1 MLNKEQQEIVNAVP
15 KGDKRIYMLNGAA
28 GTGKSFTLK
37 TIIESYPGSI
47 LLTATTNKAKD
58 LLTSS
63 TKSEC
68 ITTHNALG
76 FKMIRNGLEEYLC
89 KVREPLTA
97 DLLIIDEYS
106 MLPKALW
113 DSAVNGE
120 YKKILLV
127 GDEAQLPAI
136 GLRANITP
144 EVKVTLTQQMRQSSN
159 KKLETFMS
167 SLREAIDTKRYIDI
181 STLALPSC
189 IHLYTQ
195 HKYFCK
201 AYVDCKDDKRILAY
215 SNRVVDSYN
224 SNINYKKGKYAVGDL
239 LILNKPLGHLT
250 NGSIVEVVGVTEHD
264 KYFELEVDLITTT
277 RKIKVFKTLAAE
289 YVYIDN
295 SNMSPDEYWR
305 RVDEVYKPKHLYSCT
320 IHKSQGQSIQ
330 SVFIDLTDIKSALTR
345 KPTKFNGYN
354 KPISVQDYM
363 KLLYVAISRMQKEA
377 HIFIGDK
384 RDYQKLRTK

>member
-1 MLNKEQQEIVNAVP
+1 MLNQMQQEIVNAVL

-37 TIIESYPGSI
+37 YIIDSYPGSI

-63 TKSEC
+63 TKTEC

-89 KVREPLTA
+89 KVRDPLEA
-97 DLLIIDEYS
+97 NLLIIDEYS
-106 MLPKALW
+106 MMPKALW
-113 DSAVNGE
+113 DSAINGE

-136 GLRANITP
+136 GLRADITP
-144 EVKVTLTQQMRQSSN
+144 EVKITLTQQMRQSSN
-159 KKLETFMS
+159 EKLETFMS

-181 STLALPSC
+181 STLSLPSN
-189 IHLYTQ
+189 IHLYDK
-195 HKYFCK
+195 HKDFCK
-201 AYVDCKDDKRILAY
+201 AYIDCKDDKRILAY

-224 SNINYKKGKYAVGDL
+224 SNINFKKGKYSVGDL

-250 NGSIVEVVGVTEHD
+250 NGSIVEVVGVVEYD
-264 KYFELEVDLITTT
+264 KYFELEVDLISITK
-277 RKIKVFKTLAAE
+277 KIKVFKTLAAE
-289 YVYIDN
+289 YGYIDPSIN
-295 SNMSPDEYWR
+295 PDEYWR

-320 IHKSQGQSIQ
+320 IHKSQGQSIK

-345 KPTKFNGYN
+345 RPTRFNNYN

-384 RDYQKLRTK
+384 RDYQRLRIK

>member
-1 MLNKEQQEIVNAVP
+1 MLNQMQQEIVNAVL

-37 TIIESYPGSI
+37 YIIDSYPGSI

-63 TKSEC
+63 TKTEC

-89 KVREPLTA
+89 KVRDPLEA
-97 DLLIIDEYS
+97 NLLIIDEYS
-106 MLPKALW
+106 MMPKALW
-113 DSAVNGE
+113 DSAINGG

-136 GLRANITP
+136 GLRADITP
-144 EVKVTLTQQMRQSSN
+144 EVKITLTQQMRQSSN
-159 KKLETFMS
+159 EKLEIFMS

-181 STLALPSC
+181 STLSLPSN
-189 IHLYTQ
+189 IHLYDK
-195 HKYFCK
+195 HKDFCK
-201 AYVDCKDDKRILAY
+201 AYIDCKDDKRILAY

-224 SNINYKKGKYAVGDL
+224 SNINFKKGKYSVGDL

-250 NGSIVEVVGVTEHD
+250 NGSIVEVVGVVEYD
-264 KYFELEVDLITTT
+264 KYFELEVDLISITK
-277 RKIKVFKTLAAE
+277 KIKVFKTLAAE
-289 YVYIDN
+289 YGYIDPSIN
-295 SNMSPDEYWR
+295 PDEYWR

-320 IHKSQGQSIQ
+320 IHKSQGQSIK

-345 KPTKFNGYN
+345 RPTRFNNYN

-384 RDYQKLRTK
+384 RDYQRLRTK

>member
-1 MLNKEQQEIVNAVP
+1 MLNQMQQEIVNAVL

-37 TIIESYPGSI
+37 YIIDSYPGSI

-63 TKSEC
+63 TKTEC

-89 KVREPLTA
+89 KVRDPLEA

-106 MLPKALW
+106 MMPKALW
-113 DSAVNGE
+113 DSAINGE

-136 GLRANITP
+136 GLRADTTP
-144 EVKVTLTQQMRQSSN
+144 EVKITLTQQMRQSSN
-159 KKLETFMS
+159 EKLETFMS

-181 STLALPSC
+181 ATISLPSN
-189 IHLYTQ
+189 IHLYDK
-195 HKYFCK
+195 HKDFCK
-201 AYVDCKDDKRILAY
+201 AYTDCKDDKRILAY
-215 SNRVVDSYN
+215 SNRVVNSYN
-224 SNINYKKGKYAVGDL
+224 SNINFKKGKYSVGDL
-239 LILNKPLGHLT
+239 MILNKPLGHLT
-250 NGSIVEVVGVTEHD
+250 NGSIVEVVGVVEYD
-264 KYFELEVDLITTT
+264 KYFELEVDLISITK
-277 RKIKVFKTLAAE
+277 KIKVFKTLAAE
-289 YVYIDN
+289 YGYIDPSIN
-295 SNMSPDEYWR
+295 PDEYWR

-320 IHKSQGQSIQ
+320 IHKSQGQSIK

-345 KPTKFNGYN
+345 RPTRFNNYN

-384 RDYQKLRTK
+384 RDYQRLRTK

>member
-1 MLNKEQQEIVNAVP
+1 MLNQMQQEIVNAVL

-37 TIIESYPGSI
+37 YIIDSYPGSI

-63 TKSEC
+63 TKIEC

-89 KVREPLTA
+89 KVRDPLEA
-97 DLLIIDEYS
+97 NLLIIDEYS
-106 MLPKALW
+106 MMPKALW
-113 DSAVNGE
+113 DSAINGE

-136 GLRANITP
+136 GLRADITP
-144 EVKVTLTQQMRQSSN
+144 EVKITLTQQMRQSSN

-181 STLALPSC
+181 STLSLPSN
-189 IHLYTQ
+189 IHLYDK
-195 HKYFCK
+195 HKDFCK
-201 AYVDCKDDKRILAY
+201 AYIDCKDDKRILAY

-224 SNINYKKGKYAVGDL
+224 SNINFKKGKYSVGDL

-250 NGSIVEVVGVTEHD
+250 NGSIVEVVGVVEYD
-264 KYFELEVDLITTT
+264 KYFELEVDLISITK
-277 RKIKVFKTLAAE
+277 KIKVFKTLAAE
-289 YVYIDN
+289 YGYIDPSIN
-295 SNMSPDEYWR
+295 PDEYWR

-320 IHKSQGQSIQ
+320 IHKSQGQSIK

-345 KPTKFNGYN
+345 RPTRFNNYN

-384 RDYQKLRTK
+384 RDYQRLRTK

>member
-1 MLNKEQQEIVNAVP
+1 MLNQMQQEIVNAVL

-37 TIIESYPGSI
+37 YIIDSYPGSI

-63 TKSEC
+63 TKTEC

-89 KVREPLTA
+89 KVRDPLEA

-106 MLPKALW
+106 MMPKALW
-113 DSAVNGE
+113 DSAINGE

-136 GLRANITP
+136 GLRADITP
-144 EVKVTLTQQMRQSSN
+144 EVKITLTQQMRQSSN
-159 KKLETFMS
+159 DKLESFMS

-181 STLALPSC
+181 STLSLPSN
-189 IHLYTQ
+189 IHLYDK
-195 HKYFCK
+195 HKDFCK
-201 AYVDCKDDKRILAY
+201 AYIDCKDDKRILAY

-224 SNINYKKGKYAVGDL
+224 SNINFKKGKYSVGDL

-250 NGSIVEVVGVTEHD
+250 NGSIVEVVGVVEYD
-264 KYFELEVDLITTT
+264 KYFELEVDLISITK
-277 RKIKVFKTLAAE
+277 KIKVFKTLAAE
-289 YVYIDN
+289 YGYIDPSIN
-295 SNMSPDEYWR
+295 PDEYWR

-320 IHKSQGQSIQ
+320 IHKSQGQSIK

-345 KPTKFNGYN
+345 RPTRFNNYN

-384 RDYQKLRTK
+384 RDYQRLRTK

>member
-1 MLNKEQQEIVNAVP
+1 MLNQMQQEIVNAVL

-37 TIIESYPGSI
+37 YIIDSYPGSI

-63 TKSEC
+63 TKTEC

-89 KVREPLTA
+89 KVRDPLEA

-106 MLPKALW
+106 MMPKALW
-113 DSAVNGE
+113 DSAINGE

-136 GLRANITP
+136 GLRADITP
-144 EVKVTLTQQMRQSSN
+144 EVKITLTQQMRQSSN
-159 KKLETFMS
+159 EKLETFMS

-181 STLALPSC
+181 STISLPSN
-189 IHLYTQ
+189 IHLYDK
-195 HKYFCK
+195 HKDFCK
-201 AYVDCKDDKRILAY
+201 AYIDCKDDKRILAY

-224 SNINYKKGKYAVGDL
+224 SNINFKKGKYSVGDL

-250 NGSIVEVVGVTEHD
+250 NGSIVEVVEVIEYD
-264 KYFELEVDLITTT
+264 KYFELEVDLISITK
-277 RKIKVFKTLAAE
+277 KIKVFKTLAAE
-289 YVYIDN
+289 YGYIDPSIN
-295 SNMSPDEYWR
+295 PDEYWR

-320 IHKSQGQSIQ
+320 IHKSQGQSIK

-345 KPTKFNGYN
+345 RPTRFNNYN

-384 RDYQKLRTK
+384 RDYQRLRTK

>member
-1 MLNKEQQEIVNAVP
+1 MLNQMQQEIVNAVL

-37 TIIESYPGSI
+37 YIIDSYPGSI

-63 TKSEC
+63 TKTEC

-89 KVREPLTA
+89 KVRDPLEA

-106 MLPKALW
+106 MMPKALW
-113 DSAVNGE
+113 DSAINGE

-136 GLRANITP
+136 GLRADITP
-144 EVKVTLTQQMRQSSN
+144 EVKITLTQQMRQSSN
-159 KKLETFMS
+159 EKLETFMS

-181 STLALPSC
+181 STISLPSN
-189 IHLYTQ
+189 IHLYDK
-195 HKYFCK
+195 HKDFCK
-201 AYVDCKDDKRILAY
+201 AYIDCKDDKRILAY

-224 SNINYKKGKYAVGDL
+224 YNINFKKGKYSVGDL

-250 NGSIVEVVGVTEHD
+250 NGSIVEVVEVIEYD
-264 KYFELEVDLITTT
+264 KYFELEVDLISITK
-277 RKIKVFKTLAAE
+277 KIKVFKTLAAE
-289 YVYIDN
+289 YGYIDPSIN
-295 SNMSPDEYWR
+295 PDEYWR

-320 IHKSQGQSIQ
+320 IHKSQGQSIK

-345 KPTKFNGYN
+345 RPTRFNNYN

-384 RDYQKLRTK
+384 RDYQRLRTK

>member
-1 MLNKEQQEIVNAVP
+1 MLNQMQQEIVNAVL

-37 TIIESYPGSI
+37 YIIDSYPGSI

-58 LLTSS
+58 LLASS
-63 TKSEC
+63 TKTEC

-89 KVREPLTA
+89 KVRDPLEA
-97 DLLIIDEYS
+97 NLLIIDEYS
-106 MLPKALW
+106 MMPKALW
-113 DSAVNGE
+113 DSAINGE

-136 GLRANITP
+136 GLRADITP
-144 EVKVTLTQQMRQSSN
+144 EVKITLTQQMRQSSN
-159 KKLETFMS
+159 EKLETFMS

-181 STLALPSC
+181 STLSLPSN
-189 IHLYTQ
+189 IHLYDK
-195 HKYFCK
+195 HKDFCK
-201 AYVDCKDDKRILAY
+201 AYTDCKDDKRILAY
-215 SNRVVDSYN
+215 SNRVVNSYN
-224 SNINYKKGKYAVGDL
+224 SNINFKKGKYSVGDL

-250 NGSIVEVVGVTEHD
+250 NGSIVEVVEVVEYD
-264 KYFELEVDLITTT
+264 KYFELEVDLISITK
-277 RKIKVFKTLAAE
+277 KIKVFKTLAAE
-289 YVYIDN
+289 YGYIDPSIN
-295 SNMSPDEYWR
+295 PDEYWR

-320 IHKSQGQSIQ
+320 IHKSQGQSIK

-345 KPTKFNGYN
+345 RPTRFNNYN

-384 RDYQKLRTK
+384 RDYQRLRTK